1 MQLHV
6 VRAAEN
12 LMGGAVFQFEKNG
25 DALSQASPEHGMG
38 KIGLG
43 LIERGNRVALCHGAE
58 AKARDLRENEPHPVR
73 RLATRPQFGNH
84 LRKHRFLRLD
94 EAFKVIKV
102 FERRHL
108 PFPCLPLPAPVK
120 NVAPPRSPFV
130 IVGRPVSIA
139 TAISNRHLFPAE
151 ISCGITEIRR
161 EWTLRASTGS
171 ERSPCKPRPDMK
183 NLLVP
188 GLLCLAITGC
198 TSSDPHAPIAE
209 RTQAITVAPQQAT
222 GATGFPPPPDCTADP
237 ACTMPPQTCRT
248 VGAVTTCDAP
258 PDPLADSVNYTN

>member
-1 MQLHV
+1 
-6 VRAAEN
+6 
-12 LMGGAVFQFEKNG
+12 
-25 DALSQASPEHGMG
+25 
-38 KIGLG
+38 
-43 LIERGNRVALCHGAE
+43 
-58 AKARDLRENEPHPVR
+58 
-73 RLATRPQFGNH
+73 
-84 LRKHRFLRLD
+84 
-94 EAFKVIKV
+94 
-102 FERRHL
+102 
-108 PFPCLPLPAPVK
+108 
-120 NVAPPRSPFV
+120 
-130 IVGRPVSIA
+130 
-139 TAISNRHLFPAE
+139 
-151 ISCGITEIRR
+151 
-161 EWTLRASTGS
+161 
-171 ERSPCKPRPDMK
+171 MK